1 RPCLIKLIRTG
12 HLDVIVT
19 HKHLAIPG
27 GLDYIVLSQEINL
40 GDHRYSD
47 SYECAEHIFQSK
59 DRTTYE

>member
-1 RPCLIKLIRTG
+1 M
-12 HLDVIVT
+12 
-19 HKHLAIPG
+19 AIPG